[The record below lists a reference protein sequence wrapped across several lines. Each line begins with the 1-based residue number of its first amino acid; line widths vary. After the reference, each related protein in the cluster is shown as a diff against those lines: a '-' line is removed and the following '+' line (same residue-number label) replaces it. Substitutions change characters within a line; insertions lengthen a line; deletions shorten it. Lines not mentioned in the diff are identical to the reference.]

1 MNIDEIKNTIAELEQ
16 GETSF
21 SNCQKLAN
29 LYIVMQNLN
38 KQDNYSVDKV
48 ITEYN
53 DILPMYS
60 KYCNIKQK
68 FQLNEVTEKAVE
80 NAIDSVTKEIKEFI
94 QILYSN
100 TNSEYE
106 RNSISTM
113 LIDLKALF

>member
-1 MNIDEIKNTIAELEQ
+1 MNIEEIKNTIIELEQ

-21 SNCQKLAN
+21 VNCQKLAS
-29 LYIVMQNLN
+29 LYIVVKNLN
-38 KQDNYSVDKV
+38 NTQEHTVDNV

-60 KYCNIKQK
+60 KYCDIKK
-68 FQLNEVTEKAVE
+68 KYQLNEVTEKAVE
-80 NAIDSVTKEIKEFI
+80 NAIDEVTREIKEFI

-106 RNSISTM
+106 RQSIFNM
-113 LIDLKALF
+113 LTNLKALF